1 MTSQRTAGRLSR
13 ILAMLPW
20 VIANPGVGVDEV
32 CDRFGYTR
40 GELASDLELVFVCGL
55 PGYGPG
61 DLMVAYIDDDRV
73 IVELA
78 DYFADPVRLSPPEA
92 LTLLA
97 AGMALISS
105 GQAPAALERAVAKL
119 QRVVLP
125 EDGDALVVDLSEP
138 PLVDVLRKAAVTG
151 RAVEIT
157 YTAISNAATTVRVV
171 EPWAVFSTLG
181 NWYVRGHCRL
191 AGAER
196 VFRVDRVKDARLT
209 DSPFV
214 PPSEPPRPEIGYTP
228 GAEDVGAVI
237 RLGQRARWVAE
248 YYPVEVVDD
257 DEAGLTVRFSASDPL
272 VVARLLLRL
281 GQSAE
286 LVSGPEIA
294 AARDTLRRRI
304 IARYEPA

>member
-1 MTSQRTAGRLSR
+1 
-13 ILAMLPW
+13 
-20 VIANPGVGVDEV
+20 
-32 CDRFGYTR
+32 
-40 GELASDLELVFVCGL
+40 
-55 PGYGPG
+55 
-61 DLMVAYIDDDRV
+61 
-73 IVELA
+73 
-78 DYFADPVRLSPPEA
+78 
-92 LTLLA
+92 
-97 AGMALISS
+97 
-105 GQAPAALERAVAKL
+105 
-119 QRVVLP
+119 
-125 EDGDALVVDLSEP
+125 
-138 PLVDVLRKAAVTG
+138 VDVLRKAAVSG

-171 EPWAVFSTLG
+171 EPGAVFSTLG

-196 VFRVDRVKDARLT
+196 VFRVDRIQDARLT

-228 GAEDVGAVI
+228 GAEDVGALI

-257 DEAGLTVRFSASDPL
+257 DDTGLTVRFSASDPL

-281 GQSAE
+281 GRSAE
-286 LVSGPEIA
+286 LVSGSEVA
-294 AARDTLRRRI
+294 AARDNLRRRI